1 MHSEGEEGE
10 NLDAIVAQVRMV
22 FGLSKK
28 GPPLPAELDQIFLYV
43 QLFEVVARP
52 QDDVGVMMFRIKRH
66 FVTGPDGTQVR
77 VGMIIPLLD
86 VTHAIELIPVY
97 GDRANRAVDSSTCL
111 ESYDTFYLNNFS
123 DKEWYHTL
131 HTDFM

>member
-10 NLDAIVAQVRMV
+10 NLAQVRMV

-52 QDDVGVMMFRIKRH
+52 QDDVGVMMFRVKRR

>member
-1 MHSEGEEGE
+1 
-10 NLDAIVAQVRMV
+10 MV

-28 GPPLPAELDQIFLYV
+28 GPLLPPELDQIFLYV
-43 QLFEVVARP
+43 QLFEVIARP
-52 QDDVGVMMFRIKRH
+52 QDDVGVMMFCVKRR

-77 VGMIIPLLD
+77 VGMIIPLLN

-97 GDRANRAVDSSTCL
+97 GDRADHAVDSSTCL
-111 ESYDTFYLNNFS
+111 ECYDTFYLNNFS